1 MAEARGASRLGGEDE
16 RPVEGEGHTD
26 LKRAI
31 TLPRMMLFIL
41 GDVLGAG
48 VYVLIG
54 QVAGAV
60 GGAVWA
66 PFLLALGFAL
76 LTAFSYA
83 ELVTK
88 YPRAGGAAVFVQRA
102 FSNTLLSFIIG
113 FSMMSAA
120 VTAAASLAVA
130 FAGDYLAEFVAVP
143 ATVAAIVFLVAVA
156 LLNLRGIEESM
167 KVNVVLTVIEVS
179 GLFLAIAL
187 GWAAVAAGNAIP
199 GQATQFAADTSVP
212 LAILGGAV
220 LAFYAFLGFETSAN
234 VAEEAVDPRR
244 NYPRALLGALVIA
257 GIVYLVLGLAV
268 AMVVPLDVLS
278 ESSAPLLEVV
288 RVAPFAFPE
297 WLFSLIALLAVSNGA
312 LLFSIA
318 ASRLLFGMSREGLL
332 PPVFGALLPGR
343 RTPPVATAVVTVLA
357 SLLVLT
363 GDLTTLAETTVLLL
377 VIVFLGVN
385 AAVLGLRRQPSTVDH
400 FRTPTIFPV
409 LAIVSCVIVITQQTA
424 ATLGRAAV
432 LLLVGLVLYL
442 INRAVLHR
450 TGAGLAEEAA
460 ATD

>member
-1 MAEARGASRLGGEDE
+1 MAEAKGASRLGPEDVAQ
-16 RPVEGEGHTD
+16 VEGETRTD

-102 FSNTLLSFIIG
+102 FGNTLLSFIIG

-143 ATVAAIVFLVAVA
+143 ASGAAIVFLVAVA

-234 VAEEAVDPRR
+234 VAEETVNPAR
-244 NYPRALLGALVIA
+244 NYPRALFGGLLTAGVVYVLV
-257 GIVYLVLGLAV
+257 GLAV
-268 AMVVPLDVLS
+268 SAAVPTEQLVA
-278 ESSAPLLEVV
+278 SSGPLLEVV
-288 RVAPFAFPE
+288 RVADVGLPPWVFG
-297 WLFSLIALLAVSNGA
+297 LIALIAVANGA
-312 LLFSIA
+312 LLTSIMT
-318 ASRLLFGMSREGLL
+318 SRLTYGMATDGLL
-332 PPVFGALLPGR
+332 PPVFARVLPR
-343 RTPPVATAVVTVLA
+343 RRSPWVAIVVTTGVSMALA
-357 SLLVLT
+357 LT
-363 GDLTTLAETTVLLL
+363 GSLETLANTVVLLL
-377 VIVFLGVN
+377 LVVFVSTN
-385 AAVLGLRRQPSTVDH
+385 AAVLVLRRDRVEHRH
-400 FRTPTIFPV
+400 FRAPVVLPV
-409 LAIVSCVIVITQQTA
+409 LALVSC
-424 ATLGRAAV
+424 AV
-432 LLLVGLVLYL
+432 LLTRLDGAVWVRGLLLVGVGVVLYL
-442 INRAVLHR
+442 VS
-450 TGAGLAEEAA
+450 A
-460 ATD
+460 ATRKATARRAETPA